1 MEKSLERKC
10 DARRKILIGA
20 YFMEQATEEGNLDS
34 LLQKMDKYLKRNS
47 DRKLFNLESFF
58 EENKSEQTKV
68 EKEF

>member
-1 MEKSLERKC
+1 
-10 DARRKILIGA
+10 
-20 YFMEQATEEGNLDS
+20 MEQATEEGNLDS

-58 EENKSEQTKV
+58 EENKSEQAKV